1 MVINECNRLTE
12 AMCKSIQ
19 KREGMIDQ
27 KGFLILL
34 QEFLGYKVRSH
45 DKDIAI
51 EIHLIIC

>member
-1 MVINECNRLTE
+1 
-12 AMCKSIQ
+12 MCKSIQ

-34 QEFLGYKVRSH
+34 QEFLDYKVRAH

-51 EIHLIIC
+51 EIHSIIC